1 MNKLI
6 DTWFDASLTTRL
18 VRLISRHGAP
28 LRIIREATAQSPEAS
43 LLLVQQP
50 DKMSVYIA
58 AVAEEQY
65 QKTHKR
71 LVKSIVRTLIF
82 VFITKA
88 MIGLLIE
95 IPYDIWLHGQVLI
108 LPLLV
113 NMVFPPLY
121 MATAVW
127 AVKEPDEPNTN
138 AIRRLIQHI
147 LYESEKFVRYHLP
160 KRDISRGL
168 RFVFN
173 VIYTLAYAASFG
185 LAIWILWKL
194 DFSPVHMAVFFLFF
208 SAVSFFRFRL
218 IQQGKE
224 LEMNARRESIFD
236 IIGDFFYT
244 PFIKLGEWLS
254 SRYRK
259 LNVITVILDLMIEM
273 PLKTTLRI
281 LQEWVRFMRD
291 KREGF

>member
-1 MNKLI
+1 L
-6 DTWFDASLTTRL
+6 
-18 VRLISRHGAP
+18 
-28 LRIIREATAQSPEAS
+28 
-43 LLLVQQP
+43 
-50 DKMSVYIA
+50 
-58 AVAEEQY
+58 
-65 QKTHKR
+65 
-71 LVKSIVRTLIF
+71 
-82 VFITKA
+82 
-88 MIGLLIE
+88 
-95 IPYDIWLHGQVLI
+95 YD
-108 LPLLV
+108 
-113 NMVFPPLY
+113 
-121 MATAVW
+121 
-127 AVKEPDEPNTN
+127 
-138 AIRRLIQHI
+138 
-147 LYESEKFVRYHLP
+147 SEKGVRYRLP

-168 RFVFN
+168 RLVFN

-218 IQQGKE
+218 IQQSKE

-236 IIGDFFYT
+236 IVGDFFYT

-254 SRYRK
+254 ARYKRI
-259 LNVITVILDLMIEM
+259 NVITVILDLIIEM

>member
-1 MNKLI
+1 
-6 DTWFDASLTTRL
+6 
-18 VRLISRHGAP
+18 
-28 LRIIREATAQSPEAS
+28 
-43 LLLVQQP
+43 
-50 DKMSVYIA
+50 
-58 AVAEEQY
+58 
-65 QKTHKR
+65 
-71 LVKSIVRTLIF
+71 
-82 VFITKA
+82 
-88 MIGLLIE
+88 
-95 IPYDIWLHGQVLI
+95 
-108 LPLLV
+108 
-113 NMVFPPLY
+113 

-127 AVKEPDEPNTN
+127 SVKKPDEFNTN
-138 AIRRLIQHI
+138 AIREQIQRI
-147 LYESEKFVRYHLP
+147 LYRGEKPIHYHLP

-173 VIYTLAYAASFG
+173 VVYTLAYGASFG

-218 IQQGKE
+218 IQQSRE
-224 LEMNARRESIFD
+224 LEVQARRESIFD